1 MKNLFNNISQE
12 EKNRI
17 LEMHSGKTNL
27 ISEQVKGNGREGR
40 RNPEWIMLVNTL
52 KNLSYPPKILT
63 FNSGDNIPSQ
73 SLNWGTTKSSNG
85 KYAFAIGTTDSES
98 PQERMDL
105 FNTNDSK
112 NQMEMHKWWSQ
123 KGYKTDGQNV
133 MINFKD
139 ANKLRTD
146 IESFFKVYRPE

>member
-27 ISEQVKGNGREGR
+27 ISEQVKCNGREGR

-73 SLNWGTTKSSNG
+73 SLNWGATKSSNG
-85 KYAFAIGTTDSES
+85 KYGLSIASTDSGMPKEEMFLMN
-98 PQERMDL
+98 PD
-105 FNTNDSK
+105 DKK

>member
-1 MKNLFNNISQE
+1 MSKIIRLTESDLT
-12 EKNRI
+12 RI
-17 LEMHSGKTNL
+17 VKRV
-27 ISEQVKGNGREGR
+27 IKEQSTATQAKSNGREGR

-63 FNSGDNIPSQ
+63 FNSMDNIPSQ
-73 SLNWGTTKSSNG
+73 SLNWGSTKSSNG
-85 KYAFAIGTTDSES
+85 KYGFGIESTDSGT
-98 PQERMDL
+98 PQQQMFLMNPD
-105 FNTNDSK
+105 DGK

>member
-52 KNLSYPPKILT
+52 NDIY
-63 FNSGDNIPSQ
+63 
-73 SLNWGTTKSSNG
+73 LNT
-85 KYAFAIGTTDSES
+85 
-98 PQERMDL
+98 L
-105 FNTNDSK
+105 
-112 NQMEMHKWWSQ
+112 
-123 KGYKTDGQNV
+123 
-133 MINFKD
+133 
-139 ANKLRTD
+139 NK
-146 IESFFKVYRPE
+146 F

>member
-1 MKNLFNNISQE
+1 
-12 EKNRI
+12 
-17 LEMHSGKTNL
+17 
-27 ISEQVKGNGREGR
+27 
-40 RNPEWIMLVNTL
+40 
-52 KNLSYPPKILT
+52 
-63 FNSGDNIPSQ
+63 
-73 SLNWGTTKSSNG
+73 LNWGSTKSSNG
-85 KYAFAIGTTDSES
+85 KYGLAIGSTDSAMPKEEMALIN
-98 PQERMDL
+98 PDDR
-105 FNTNDSK
+105 K